1 MNIGIFGGSF
11 NPIHYGHIALAEAA
25 LREGFV
31 DEVWLLISPHNPL
44 KPSASLADETERLRL
59 AKMALEQHRRDAD
72 AHQLPTWSEA
82 KAAHHI
88 VASDFEF
95 SLERP
100 SFTWQTLQ
108 ALQTHFPQHR
118 FSLIIGGDNWECFD
132 RWRNWKNI
140 LLTTPIIV
148 YPRQDSIPTR
158 REGFPAPRVLDAPLF
173 PFSSTDIR
181 RALQANAS
189 DQQLAEWLPA
199 DIINSCRGLYGQNTI
214 EG

>member
-1 MNIGIFGGSF
+1 MNIGIFCGSF

-25 LREGFV
+25 LREGYV

-44 KPSASLADETERLRL
+44 KSSTSLAPETERLRL
-59 AKMALEQHRRDAD
+59 ARKALEQHRRDAE
-72 AHQLPTWSEA
+72 ACQLPTWSDA
-82 KAAHHI
+82 RAARHI

-108 ALQTHFPQHR
+108 ALRTHFPHHQ

-132 RWRNWKNI
+132 RWRNWKEI

-148 YPRQDSIPTR
+148 YPRKDSILTP
-158 REGFPAPRVLDAPLF
+158 REDFPAPRVLNAPLF

-181 RALQANAS
+181 RALQASTS
-189 DQQLAEWLPA
+189 DRQLAAWLPT
-199 DIINSCRGLYGQNTI
+199 DIIEPCRHLYGKNTTA
-214 EG
+214 E